1 MFFAHTGYSHM
12 DTVCY
17 DDIVS
22 GLTEKVDG
30 LNATDHG
37 SGRALKKLKSD
48 GVFSIKLSSSFGPKI
63 HTI

>member
-1 MFFAHTGYSHM
+1 M